1 MNEMNEYINVISYGA
16 GKQSTYMLLT
26 ALDGKYKYKPD
37 FAIYSDLKC
46 ETKATEMYVE
56 YIKAYVKQ
64 KYDFDI
70 IIVSEGNLM
79 EDIEDYLDGKI
90 KRSCSIPLFS
100 GDTGAPINRQCT
112 SDYKLKPIRKYF
124 QSIRGQKK
132 IRQWIGISAD
142 EAERMKIPNVKYI
155 EHYYPLV
162 ENRIRIDEIKKWFE
176 DNNIPEPMKS
186 SCLICPFHS
195 FQYWQ
200 NLKKNFP
207 IEFKIACDF
216 DEKIRQLPTMKSK
229 TYLYRK
235 CIPLREADFS
245 MHPSL
250 FPELIEE
257 CEGLCGL

>member
-1 MNEMNEYINVISYGA
+1 MESKEYVNVISYGA
-16 GKQSTYMLLT
+16 GKQSTYMLLN
-26 ALDGKYKYKPD
+26 ALEGKYKFKPD
-37 FAIYSDLKC
+37 FAIYSDLQC
-46 ETKATEMYVE
+46 ETKATEMYVN
-56 YIKAYVKQ
+56 YIKSYVKNR
-64 KYDFDI
+64 YDFDI

-79 EDIEDYLDGKI
+79 KDIEDYLSGKT
-90 KRSCSIPLFS
+90 KRGCSIPLFS

-112 SDYKLKPIRKYF
+112 SDYKIKPIRQYLQKA
-124 QSIRGQKK
+124 RNGKK

-142 EAERMKIPNVKYI
+142 ESERMKTPNVKYI

-162 ENRIRIDEIKKWFE
+162 ENRIRIDEIKQWFK

-195 FQYWQ
+195 HQYWQ

-207 IEFKIACDF
+207 VEFETACDF
-216 DEKIRQLPTMKSK
+216 DEKIRQLPKMKSK

-235 CIPLREADFS
+235 CIPLKDADFT
-245 MHPSL
+245 MQPSL